1 MNDSSDNLSQRL
13 RRSFASENSTDVSPD
28 LSPEVVHG
36 AADRRAP
43 RLVNHGRVTRAA
55 SLSVS
60 AVAAVAV
67 GALVVANPFAPQ
79 PLFTAAGTGTASA
92 LSAASESADAD
103 LRIAQWIDYEYL
115 PGDGLSTSGGRG
127 SVYALQR
134 TGSPESVLGEVSARY
149 GVEGTAE
156 RTEYFD
162 EQYPSYVVGPEDGS
176 APSVTISWVGTA
188 NWWFSNP
195 GGYPQATRDDETE
208 FVEPQLEDSLAPGEA
223 EARSLAQEAFAATG
237 LEVAPGDITVTV
249 DPYQTMASAYLTV
262 DGVATALD
270 WGIAW
275 SAHTGELVWAYG
287 HAIEVVERGTFDTV
301 SAVAAVDRVS
311 DWRWFGAAGP
321 DYQGGYSI
329 LAAESGVA
337 RDAIAG
343 DPDAP
348 VSSSEG
354 SEPGEPG
361 AGEPVPAE
369 PTEPGEGEPIPVEPD
384 GGAGGGAGAP
394 DEEPAPEPTEPGEGE
409 PIPTEPEPLPEPLPE
424 PETVT
429 VTVENAEATL
439 LLLWDAEGNAWLVPG
454 YAMQQP
460 EGWWN
465 AVVSLVEGVIALP
478 EPIDPGM
485 IEPGVIEP
493 APAEE

>member
-1 MNDSSDNLSQRL
+1 MNDSSENLSQRL
-13 RRSFASENSTDVSPD
+13 RRSFTTEQSAELSSDV
-28 LSPEVVHG
+28 VRG
-36 AADRRAP
+36 AAERRAP

-67 GALVVANPFAPQ
+67 GSLVIANPFAPQ
-79 PLFTAAGTGTASA
+79 PLFTASGQGGSSA

-115 PGDGLSTSGGRG
+115 PGEGLSTTGGRG
-127 SVYALQR
+127 AVYALQR
-134 TGSPESVLGEVSARY
+134 IGSPESVLGQVSARY
-149 GVEGTAE
+149 GVDGPVE

-188 NWWFSNP
+188 NWWYSNP
-195 GGYPQATRDDETE
+195 GGYPPVIREDESE
-208 FVEPQLEDSLAPGEA
+208 FVEPRLEDSLAPAEA
-223 EARSLAQEAFAATG
+223 EARSLASGTFAATG
-237 LEVAPGDITVTV
+237 LEVAPADITVAV
-249 DPYQTMASAYLTV
+249 DAYQTMASANLTV
-262 DGVATALD
+262 DGVTTALD

-275 SAHTGELVWAYG
+275 SAQTGELVWAYG

-301 SAVAAVDRVS
+301 SAVAAVDRLS

-321 DYQGGYSI
+321 AYQGGYSI

-337 RDAIAG
+337 RDAVAG
-343 DPDAP
+343 DPDAS
-348 VSSSEG
+348 VSSPV
-354 SEPGEPG
+354 EPEPAEPG
-361 AGEPVPAE
+361 AEEPT
-369 PTEPGEGEPIPVEPD
+369 PTEPMPVEPG

-394 DEEPAPEPTEPGEGE
+394 DEEQPEPVEPGEGE
-409 PIPTEPEPLPEPLPE
+409 PTPTEPEPLPEPLPE
-424 PETVT
+424 PETVV
-429 VTVENAEATL
+429 VTVEKAEATL
-439 LLLWDAEGNAWLVPG
+439 LMLWDAQGNAWLVPG

-478 EPIDPGM
+478 EPIDPAT

-493 APAEE
+493 APVEE

>member
-13 RRSFASENSTDVSPD
+13 RRSFASESGAGPSLDP
-28 LSPEVVHG
+28 SPEVVRG

-43 RLVNHGRVTRAA
+43 RLINHGRVTRAA

-67 GALVVANPFAPQ
+67 GSLVIANPFAPQ
-79 PLFTAAGTGTASA
+79 PLFTASGQGATGAM
-92 LSAASESADAD
+92 SAAAEASDAD
-103 LRIAQWIDYEYL
+103 LRMLSWVIYEYQ
-115 PGDGLSTSGGRG
+115 PGSGLSTSGGNG

-134 TGSPESVLGEVSARY
+134 TGSPQSVLAEVAERY
-149 GVEGTAE
+149 GVEGGVE

-188 NWWFSNP
+188 NWWYSNP
-195 GGYPQATRDDETE
+195 GGYPQVIVDDVENE
-208 FVEPQLEDSLAPGEA
+208 FVEPRVEDSLAPGED
-223 EARSLAQEAFAATG
+223 EARALASESFAAAG
-237 LEVAPGDITVTV
+237 LDVAPGDIIVNV
-249 DPYQTMASAYLTV
+249 DAYQTTANAYLTV
-262 DGVATALD
+262 HGVSTALD
-270 WGIAW
+270 WGMSW
-275 SAHTGELVWAYG
+275 SAQTGELVWAYG
-287 HAIEVVERGTFDTV
+287 HAIDVVERGSYDTV
-301 SAVAAVDRVS
+301 SPVTAVDRLS

-348 VSSSEG
+348 VSSPEG
-354 SEPGEPG
+354 SEPSEPG
-361 AGEPVPAE
+361 VVEPDS
-369 PTEPGEGEPIPVEPD
+369 GEPIPVEPD

-394 DEEPAPEPTEPGEGE
+394 DEEPAQEPGDGE

-439 LLLWDAEGNAWLVPG
+439 LLLWDAQGNAWLVPG

-478 EPIDPGM
+478 EPIDPGT

-493 APAEE
+493 APAEQ

>member
-1 MNDSSDNLSQRL
+1 MNDSSENLSQRL

-28 LSPEVVHG
+28 LSPDVVHG

-134 TGSPESVLGEVSARY
+134 TGSPESVLADVSARY
-149 GVEGTAE
+149 GVEGAAE

-195 GGYPQATRDDETE
+195 GGYPQVTRDDETE
-208 FVEPQLEDSLAPGEA
+208 FVEPRLEDSLAPGEA
-223 EARSLAQEAFAATG
+223 EARSLA
-237 LEVAPGDITVTV
+237 
-249 DPYQTMASAYLTV
+249 
-262 DGVATALD
+262 
-270 WGIAW
+270 
-275 SAHTGELVWAYG
+275 H
-287 HAIEVVERGTFDTV
+287 
-301 SAVAAVDRVS
+301 
-311 DWRWFGAAGP
+311 
-321 DYQGGYSI
+321 
-329 LAAESGVA
+329 
-337 RDAIAG
+337 
-343 DPDAP
+343 
-348 VSSSEG
+348 
-354 SEPGEPG
+354 
-361 AGEPVPAE
+361 
-369 PTEPGEGEPIPVEPD
+369 
-384 GGAGGGAGAP
+384 
-394 DEEPAPEPTEPGEGE
+394 
-409 PIPTEPEPLPEPLPE
+409 
-424 PETVT
+424 
-429 VTVENAEATL
+429 
-439 LLLWDAEGNAWLVPG
+439 
-454 YAMQQP
+454 
-460 EGWWN
+460 
-465 AVVSLVEGVIALP
+465 
-478 EPIDPGM
+478 
-485 IEPGVIEP
+485 
-493 APAEE
+493 

>member
-1 MNDSSDNLSQRL
+1 MNDSSENLSRRL
-13 RRSFASENSTDVSPD
+13 RRSFASEKSTDVSPE
-28 LSPEVVHG
+28 LSPDVVHG

-134 TGSPESVLGEVSARY
+134 TGSPESVLAEVSALY
-149 GVEGTAE
+149 GVEGVAE

-195 GGYPQATRDDETE
+195 GGYPQVTRDDETE
-208 FVEPQLEDSLAPGEA
+208 FVEPLVEDSLAPGEA
-223 EARSLAQEAFAATG
+223 EARALAQEAFAATG
-237 LEVAPGDITVTV
+237 LEVAPGDITVMV

-275 SAHTGELVWAYG
+275 SAQTGELVWAYG

-301 SAVAAVDRVS
+301 SAVAAVDRLS

-348 VSSSEG
+348 VASPEG
-354 SEPGEPG
+354 SEPGSS
-361 AGEPVPAE
+361 
-369 PTEPGEGEPIPVEPD
+369 EPIPVEPD

>member
-13 RRSFASENSTDVSPD
+13 RRSFASENGTDVSPD
-28 LSPEVVHG
+28 LSPDVVHG

-115 PGDGLSTSGGRG
+115 PGDGLATSGGRD

-134 TGSPESVLGEVSARY
+134 TGSPESVLADVSARY
-149 GVEGTAE
+149 GVDGPVE

-188 NWWFSNP
+188 NWWYSNP
-195 GGYPQATRDDETE
+195 DGYPQVIRDDETE
-208 FVEPQLEDSLAPGEA
+208 FVEPRLEDSLAPGEA
-223 EARSLAQEAFAATG
+223 EARSLAQEAFAAAG
-237 LEVAPGDITVTV
+237 LEVAAGDITVTV
-249 DPYQTMASAYLTV
+249 DAFQTMASAYLTV

-275 SAHTGELVWAYG
+275 SAQTGELVWAYG

-301 SAVAAVDRVS
+301 SPVAAVDRLS

-337 RDAIAG
+337 RGAIVGA
-343 DPDAP
+343 PDAP
-348 VSSSEG
+348 VSSS
-354 SEPGEPG
+354 
-361 AGEPVPAE
+361 
-369 PTEPGEGEPIPVEPD
+369 
-384 GGAGGGAGAP
+384 
-394 DEEPAPEPTEPGEGE
+394 EGE

-429 VTVENAEATL
+429 VTVETAEATL

-493 APAEE
+493 LPAEE